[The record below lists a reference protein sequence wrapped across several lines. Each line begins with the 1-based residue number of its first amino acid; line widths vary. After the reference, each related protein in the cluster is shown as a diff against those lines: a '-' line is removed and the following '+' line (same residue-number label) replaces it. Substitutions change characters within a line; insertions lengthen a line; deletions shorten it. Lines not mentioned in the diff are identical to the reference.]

1 MRKLSFLLIITLSW
15 AVPAQDSPI
24 AVTVEDIENGL
35 DRLVGRGRGRGPGG
49 IVEDLPTVSAPV
61 QFDANQATI
70 RYESK
75 AILDAYGQALQ
86 GERLQKAVI
95 AVAGHTDDAGSE
107 TTNLLLSHRR
117 AHAVRDYLIN
127 NYGIKSYRLRV
138 EAYGETQPAASNAT
152 VEGKARNRRVEF
164 IRLGWVE

>member
-35 DRLVGRGRGRGPGG
+35 DRVVGRGPGG
-49 IVEDLPTVSAPV
+49 IVKDLPTVSAPV

-117 AHAVRDYLIN
+117 AHAVRDYLMN
-127 NYGIKSYRLRV
+127 NYGIKAYRLRV
-138 EAYGETQPAASNAT
+138 EAYGETQPAASNTT